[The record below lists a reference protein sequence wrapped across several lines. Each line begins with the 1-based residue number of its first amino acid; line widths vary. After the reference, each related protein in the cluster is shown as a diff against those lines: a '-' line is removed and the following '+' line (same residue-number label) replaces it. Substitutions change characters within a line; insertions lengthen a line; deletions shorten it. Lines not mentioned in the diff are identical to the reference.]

1 MEPDNNIP
9 NFFIDNQNELLI
21 DGINGLNGTLKS
33 AVQNANVLRNVLNNT
48 MEDVNN
54 LGSRISKYQSYD
66 CTFVS
71 EFN

>member
-1 MEPDNNIP
+1 MGPDNNIP

-48 MEDVNN
+48 IEDVNN
-54 LGSRISKYQSYD
+54 LGSRISKHQSYD
-66 CTFVS
+66 CIFVS